1 MTFPPSHKGESSFSS
16 LRAVPFPDRKL
27 IARWRY
33 AAFELEAALLRLR
46 LLEKANFDPDQP
58 RDERGRWVA
67 QNKPNPDPPGKLAR
81 IGRTLARVGRG
92 TMRAA
97 LALAR
102 STPPGRAIGTA
113 MFAAEHIPYVMS
125 YFDAPKSL
133 AELQQLAATPA
144 QGYDVHHIVE
154 QAAGRR
160 TGMTEAEI
168 NDPSNLVRIP
178 TFKHWELNSWY
189 ETGSSSLGGQSP
201 RSYLVGKDA
210 EVQRQLGLDG
220 LKKIGV
226 LAP

>member
-1 MTFPPSHKGESSFSS
+1 MTFQSPHKGESSFSV
-16 LRAVPFPDRKL
+16 LRAIPFPDRKL
-27 IARWRY
+27 IARWRH
-33 AAFELEAALLRLR
+33 AALELEAAILRLR

-67 QNKPNPDPPGKLAR
+67 QNKPNPEPPGKLAR
-81 IGRTLARVGRG
+81 VGRTLARVGRG
-92 TMRAA
+92 TFRAA
-97 LALAR
+97 LAIAR
-102 STPPGRAIGTA
+102 SPPGRAIGTA
-113 MFAAEHIPYVMS
+113 MFAAEQLPYVRS

-160 TGMTEAEI
+160 IGMTEAEI

-189 ETGSSSLGGQSP
+189 ETGSSTLGGQSP

-210 EVQRQLGLDG
+210 EVQRQLGLVG
-220 LKKIGV
+220 LKRIGV